1 MAVHFILRGE
11 NYMQAT
17 LIGVGVIIILVAIS
31 RSELG
36 KNIAK
41 VLVGLA
47 VLVGI
52 ILLPFIAIWLL
63 NVIAQ

>member
-1 MAVHFILRGE
+1 
-11 NYMQAT
+11 MQAT